1 MPNNPK
7 AITIEPCSE
16 CPVPTN
22 FIIKNLPV
30 DEAGRQ
36 RCGVECREC
45 GDKWTEITDE

>member
-1 MPNNPK
+1 MPNKPK
-7 AITIEPCSE
+7 DIKIEPCSE

-30 DEAGRQ
+30 DDAGRQ

-45 GDKWTEITDE
+45 GDKWTEIIDE